1 MERDEQDPRSC
12 PYNFSST
19 VDWTPQA
26 EAETVPPP
34 ASHQTFDYSNDMYP
48 GRVLL
53 ILNPQKSQQHSLQE
67 IRGAPE
73 LFESLSILH
82 FGSCGAETKQGFLA
96 ALD

>member
-19 VDWTPQA
+19 VDCTPQA

-34 ASHQTFDYSNDMYP
+34 ASHQIFDYSNDMYP
-48 GRVLL
+48 GRLLL

-82 FGSCGAETKQGFLA
+82 LGRVELKQSKDF
-96 ALD
+96 